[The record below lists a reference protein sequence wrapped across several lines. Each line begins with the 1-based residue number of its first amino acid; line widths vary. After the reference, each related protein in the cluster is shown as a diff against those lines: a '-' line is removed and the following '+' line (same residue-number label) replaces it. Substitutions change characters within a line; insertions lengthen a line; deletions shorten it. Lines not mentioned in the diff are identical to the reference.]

1 MHRERTVAPDTDVKR
16 VSSQI
21 DLLFLLVRWVY
32 VEAPPHH
39 ITWCF
44 GLCVYLS
51 FALSASSL
59 RAVKT
64 KRQYYLLCDPSLA
77 AQGPCR
83 GRDWV
88 NVGWRKEGP
97 EIDRPRSPLA
107 EPCWFCHFEQR
118 EIAVNWAWGGLWI
131 CVLLLALG
139 KIAVCTW
146 SLNLRSKFNNG
157 YVYALSF
164 LVLRIPFD
172 VERVSSL
179 L

>member
-1 MHRERTVAPDTDVKR
+1 MRHRPAPEQGTGDASFHVMHRERTVAPDTDVKR
-16 VSSQI
+16 ISSQI

-32 VEAPPHH
+32 VEAPPHY

-44 GLCVYLS
+44 GLCVHLS

-118 EIAVNWAWGGLWI
+118 EITMNWASGGLWI
-131 CVLLLALG
+131 CVGSPVGLG
-139 KIAVCTW
+139 ENSC
-146 SLNLRSKFNNG
+146 LHM
-157 YVYALSF
+157 
-164 LVLRIPFD
+164 IPGL
-172 VERVSSL
+172 EI
-179 L
+179 

>member
-1 MHRERTVAPDTDVKR
+1 MGLCRGTT
-16 VSSQI
+16 
-21 DLLFLLVRWVY
+21 
-32 VEAPPHH
+32 PPHYMMFW
-39 ITWCF
+39 IVCILVFCSVCF
-44 GLCVYLS
+44 LIEGCEDQETILPALWPQPSSTGPLQREGLSECWLKERG
-51 FALSASSL
+51 AQSA
-59 RAVKT
+59 
-64 KRQYYLLCDPSLA
+64 
-77 AQGPCR
+77 
-83 GRDWV
+83 
-88 NVGWRKEGP
+88 P

-146 SLNLRSKFNNG
+146 SLDLRSKFNNG